1 LGSELVAR
9 LEVDVL
15 LSHLAC
21 ADEDHGLNARQLR
34 LWREACARV
43 AHRRA
48 SLANSAGIALGADY
62 HGDLTRPGIA
72 LYGGVPRGELAG
84 RIGQVVRPMAALLQ
98 VRDVPAGETIGYNA
112 TFVAPQAMRV
122 GTIALGYADGYLR
135 CWSGKGM
142 LRSDGIALPVLG
154 RVSMDMTAIDL
165 SAAPQLREGDWVEAD
180 YTLPDAAAAS
190 GLSQYELLTLLGQ
203 RFGR

>member
-1 LGSELVAR
+1 M
-9 LEVDVL
+9 
-15 LSHLAC
+15 
-21 ADEDHGLNARQLR
+21 
-34 LWREACARV
+34 V

-84 RIGQVVRPMAALLQ
+84 VISQVVRPMAALVQ
-98 VRDVPAGETIGYNA
+98 VREVPAGESIGYNA
-112 TFVAPQAMRV
+112 TFVAPRTMRV

-135 CWSGKGM
+135 CWSDKGLM
-142 LRSDGIALPVLG
+142 RAGDAVLPVVG
-154 RVSMDMTAIDL
+154 RISMDLTVIDL
-165 SAAPQLREGDWVEAD
+165 TAAPRLQEGDWVEAD
-180 YTLPDAAAAS
+180 YSLPDAAAAS
-190 GLSQYELLTLLGQ
+190 GLSQYELLTSLGR